1 LEQTIL
7 AENSLVQVL
16 TAARASSVTY
26 DSDSP
31 LSITMETRVQPE
43 QLLSIQNQLRATLQL
58 SDPNNVNHAQKEVM
72 IYNLWCPYC
81 CFFSK
86 KSYLQKFAKII
97 LARTHFECGQY
108 DDALEIIEQ
117 LSFEKEQVSQGYGL
131 VLFLQARS
139 IKGKTKS

>member
-43 QLLSIQNQLRATLQL
+43 QLISIQNQLRATIQL
-58 SDPNNVNHAQKEVM
+58 SDPNNVNHAQKEVILI
-72 IYNLWCPYC
+72 IYGPHIV
-81 CFFSK
+81 CFF
-86 KSYLQKFAKII
+86 F
-97 LARTHFECGQY
+97 
-108 DDALEIIEQ
+108 
-117 LSFEKEQVSQGYGL
+117 
-131 VLFLQARS
+131 
-139 IKGKTKS
+139 